1 MNTRHSSWLYWVHC
15 AQWTV
20 FSVFVWNIQHY
31 ALHDCAGQ
39 DCMWDSDPE
48 AVDDIGDIE
57 VPPLPQFSSQ
67 RHRSAIEMIMT
78 LVTFHNFATN
88 KQVGCLV

>member
-1 MNTRHSSWLYWVHC
+1 
-15 AQWTV
+15 
-20 FSVFVWNIQHY
+20 
-31 ALHDCAGQ
+31 
-39 DCMWDSDPE
+39 MWDSDPE

-78 LVTFHNFATN
+78 LVTFQNFGTN
-88 KQVGCLV
+88 TQSSRMLGLSLNVGEKQARF